1 MAFIRT
7 IPARDAQGSVREMYE
22 RQQSKYGF
30 VPNYAKVFSHRP
42 EIMSLWADLLSG
54 IRKNMDKRRFELVT
68 VAAAVAVRSSYCSL
82 AHGRAL
88 SEFYTPDGIRSIVD
102 ESDEG
107 PLTAADQAMVKFARK
122 VARHASEVTADDT
135 VGLKAHGFTDAEIF
149 DIAAA
154 AAARTFFAQ
163 LCEGLGAL
171 ADPSFRELDERL
183 RNTLTIGRPIDEAE
197 PERIA

>member
-88 SEFYTPDGIRSIVD
+88 SEFYTADGIRSIVD

-107 PLTAADQAMVKFARK
+107 PLSAADQAMVKFARK

-135 VGLKAHGFTDAEIF
+135 VALNSARLHGC
-149 DIAAA
+149 
-154 AAARTFFAQ
+154 RN
-163 LCEGLGAL
+163 LRYRGGRGGA
-171 ADPSFRELDERL
+171 DVFRPAL
-183 RNTLTIGRPIDEAE
+183 RRPWRAG
-197 PERIA
+197 